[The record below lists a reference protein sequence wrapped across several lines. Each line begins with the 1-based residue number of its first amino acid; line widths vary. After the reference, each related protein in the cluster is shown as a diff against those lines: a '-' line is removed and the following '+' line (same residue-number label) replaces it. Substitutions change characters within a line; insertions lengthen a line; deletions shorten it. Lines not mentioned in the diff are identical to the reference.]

1 MEGERGQSQQR
12 AVAFSLLP
20 GCHEMKKLPSHILLP
35 PRWSAQVGG
44 GQETLFSPGSY
55 LLRYFVTV
63 TQSLFNIAPSDQ
75 TSFC

>member
-20 GCHEMKKLPSHILLP
+20 GCHEMKKLPSHMLLP

-44 GQETLFSPGSY
+44 IKKPSF
-55 LLRYFVTV
+55 LLEVTCSGILS
-63 TQSLFNIAPSDQ
+63 Q
-75 TSFC
+75 